1 MELSAL
7 SLRLR
12 ALSVLRGLLSHPL
25 VRAYGDTLTA
35 LDGTAADFADR
46 YGALCATRFSCGD
59 IAQAVLDAVHFDTN
73 TLTDTINAPEATVL
87 NAATHDLDVLNALL
101 ALDGEAFKSAAADK
115 FYEPALEDLPD
126 FEAAE
131 LRFRPPPAQRLPI
144 TTREEGY
151 GFFAQSSAFAMQD
164 DGSATPIVHPD
175 AIRLHDLPGYE
186 MQKQKILKNTLAF
199 LDGRDANNILLYGD
213 KGTGKSSTVK
223 AVANEYA
230 DRGLKIIEMSPRQIT
245 NFPKLFEQTLR
256 SPFRSP
262 SYSSMPHLTFS
273 SEDDNFAA
281 LKAFI
286 EGGLAGKPSNL
297 VIYATSNRRHLI
309 RESMADRQGD
319 EVRVRDTLETVTSL
333 SDRFGLEITFSVP
346 DKDEYLYIVEQL
358 AKENDPE
365 P

>member
-73 TLTDTINAPEATVL
+73 TLTDTINAPEAAVL

-126 FEAAE
+126 FEAADS
-131 LRFRPPPAQRLPI
+131 LPFS
-144 TTREEGY
+144 TGAALADYYREEGY

-199 LDGRDANNILLYGD
+199 LDGNLKLRLAHTHEREFGDDEKCVHGQEKYDEDKAYANRHERKFTLSKRPSRRRPDLRRYAILTIAICNYNENMTDSCHTGRDFAQPLQKQQRHGKCRNKEMKRKKKNRGIRLE
-213 KGTGKSSTVK
+213 KGPQMLNPLTASAQKT
-223 AVANEYA
+223 E
-230 DRGLKIIEMSPRQIT
+230 RHR
-245 NFPKLFEQTLR
+245 TLR
-256 SPFRSP
+256 PRTCP
-262 SYSSMPHLTFS
+262 N
-273 SEDDNFAA
+273 DDA
-281 LKAFI
+281 
-286 EGGLAGKPSNL
+286 
-297 VIYATSNRRHLI
+297 
-309 RESMADRQGD
+309 
-319 EVRVRDTLETVTSL
+319 
-333 SDRFGLEITFSVP
+333 
-346 DKDEYLYIVEQL
+346 
-358 AKENDPE
+358 
-365 P
+365 

>member
-73 TLTDTINAPEATVL
+73 TLTDTINAPEAAVL

-126 FEAAE
+126 FEAADS
-131 LRFRPPPAQRLPI
+131 LPFS
-144 TTREEGY
+144 TGAALADYYREEGY

-164 DGSATPIVHPD
+164 FLLVLALAAVL
-175 AIRLHDLPGYE
+175 AAAFFLAARRLAAAGFAQP
-186 MQKQKILKNTLAF
+186 
-199 LDGRDANNILLYGD
+199 
-213 KGTGKSSTVK
+213 
-223 AVANEYA
+223 
-230 DRGLKIIEMSPRQIT
+230 
-245 NFPKLFEQTLR
+245 
-256 SPFRSP
+256 PFRP
-262 SYSSMPHLTFS
+262 CRRL
-273 SEDDNFAA
+273 
-281 LKAFI
+281 
-286 EGGLAGKPSNL
+286 
-297 VIYATSNRRHLI
+297 RRHSRCAGQLHAGRRI
-309 RESMADRQGD
+309 RRLFRLLLQQHCPAAVIQRAVCACRG
-319 EVRVRDTLETVTSL
+319 VWL
-333 SDRFGLEITFSVP
+333 
-346 DKDEYLYIVEQL
+346 
-358 AKENDPE
+358 
-365 P
+365 

>member
-73 TLTDTINAPEATVL
+73 TLTDTINAPEAAVL

-126 FEAAE
+126 FEAADS
-131 LRFRPPPAQRLPI
+131 LPFS
-144 TTREEGY
+144 TGAALADYYREEGY

-256 SPFRSP
+256 SPFRFIVFLDD
-262 SYSSMPHLTFS
+262 LTFS

-297 VIYATSNRRHLI
+297 VITQRPTAVISSAKAWLTVRAMRCACAIPSRPLPRCPTVSVWRSPSPCRIRTSI
-309 RESMADRQGD
+309 C
-319 EVRVRDTLETVTSL
+319 TS
-333 SDRFGLEITFSVP
+333 SSSWPRKTT
-346 DKDEYLYIVEQL
+346 
-358 AKENDPE
+358 
-365 P
+365 

>member
-12 ALSVLRGLLSHPL
+12 ALSVLRGLLPHPL
-25 VRAYGDTLTA
+25 MRAYGDTLTA
-35 LDGTAADFADR
+35 LDGTAANFADR

-73 TLTDTINAPEATVL
+73 TLTDTINAPEAAVL

-126 FEAAE
+126 FEAADS
-131 LRFRPPPAQRLPI
+131 LPFS
-144 TTREEGY
+144 TGAALADYYREEGY

-230 DRGLKIIEMSPRQIT
+230 DRGQMFAVQV
-245 NFPKLFEQTLR
+245 LR
-256 SPFRSP
+256 VK
-262 SYSSMPHLTFS
+262 M
-273 SEDDNFAA
+273 
-281 LKAFI
+281 
-286 EGGLAGKPSNL
+286 
-297 VIYATSNRRHLI
+297 LI
-309 RESMADRQGD
+309 C
-319 EVRVRDTLETVTSL
+319 VR
-333 SDRFGLEITFSVP
+333 
-346 DKDEYLYIVEQL
+346 
-358 AKENDPE
+358 
-365 P
+365 